1 MANTPPDAI
10 GPPGSTINPLDAEC
24 PDLLEALRDH
34 LADIDALCN
43 AAESMLEKLP
53 RVEDKAAALS
63 VGRLWRLVEL
73 IGREANIS
81 LGFADRAI
89 RKVRGGK
96 FEDDG
101 DSPEEQALGGQADE
115 GTAARAGKPS
125 TEPDDDGEGA

>member
-10 GPPGSTINPLDAEC
+10 GPPGYTINPLAAEC
-24 PDLLEALRDH
+24 PDFLEALRDH

-53 RVEDKAAALS
+53 RVEDKKAALA
-63 VGRLWRLVEL
+63 VGRLWRLVEF
-73 IGREANIS
+73 IGREASIS

-96 FEDDG
+96 FEDD
-101 DSPEEQALGGQADE
+101 DELALEEPASEEPAVA
-115 GTAARAGKPS
+115 TSTPS
-125 TEPDDDGEGA
+125 TEPDDSGKGA